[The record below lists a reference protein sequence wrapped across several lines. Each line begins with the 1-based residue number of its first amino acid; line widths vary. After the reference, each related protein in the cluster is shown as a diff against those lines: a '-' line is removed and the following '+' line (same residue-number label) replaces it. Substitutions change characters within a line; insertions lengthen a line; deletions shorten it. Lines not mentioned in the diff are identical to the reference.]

1 MSNVKPQGMRFRISS
16 IQDSGLAE
24 EFNDARLFLE
34 DWLNHAIGD
43 SDFGWPSGCTMIV
56 VFSTS
61 SLPKAPAASRL
72 TDVNGSN
79 PTLALHVVID
89 PVLLKVAAK
98 KPSLLAQLSSAIIRD
113 LPDKPLRKPKGLD
126 YDRLRNSLVACI
138 QPYAI

>member
-1 MSNVKPQGMRFRISS
+1 MRFRISS
-16 IQDSGLAE
+16 IQDGGLAE

-43 SDFGWPSGCTMIV
+43 SDFGWPNGCTMVV
-56 VFSTS
+56 VFATS

-72 TDVNGSN
+72 TDMNGSN

-89 PVLLKVAAK
+89 PDSLKVAAK
-98 KPSLLAQLSSAIIRD
+98 PSLLARLSSAIIRD

-126 YDRLRNSLVACI
+126 YDRLRNALVASI
-138 QPYAI
+138 QPYAV